1 MQAFEKVREEP
12 PHRRFLHL
20 NPTIPP
26 EILETYH
33 FTMFEGTEIHL
44 KLTEKAA

>member
-33 FTMFEGTEIHL
+33 FTMFEGTEINL